1 VVLGQGGMTVQEG
14 SVQFSLV
21 EEDAGG
27 PKFVFESAAG
37 VATEYVH
44 IVDNRLTLHIGANKD
59 QILETSIG
67 AMDSAALGVD
77 DLLVI
82 SRDLAEEAISKSDT
96 AINLVSSE
104 RAKLGAYV
112 NRLEHTMNVLDI
124 QSENLTAAE
133 SRIRDLDM
141 AKETIAFTRNQI
153 LMNAGV
159 ALLAQ
164 ANSLPQAVLQLLR

>member
-1 VVLGQGGMTVQEG
+1 VQQGT
-14 SVQFSLV
+14 VQFSLV

-44 IVDNRLTLHIGANKD
+44 IVDTSLSLHIGANRD
-59 QILETSIG
+59 QTLRATIA
-67 AMDSAALGVD
+67 AMDTGALGIS

-82 SRDLAEEAISKSDT
+82 SRDLAEEAIAKSDN
-96 AINLVSSE
+96 AINRVSSE
-104 RAKLGAYV
+104 RAKLGAYA

-124 QSENLTAAE
+124 QSENLLAAE

-153 LMNAGV
+153 LMNADV

-164 ANSLPQAVLQLLR
+164 ANSIPQAVLQLLR